1 MHKILSILVY
11 ISLIMSFD
19 KEDIIEVLENYN
31 YDFGKS
37 NYSEIIRYFNYP
49 VSFNLKDKTI
59 TASNKFKLKLIY
71 RKIIGDLPEF
81 YAYSKWDKIDIQLI
95 DDSIVIANAQYSRFK
110 NDNTVYESGS
120 AQYNLR
126 LIDGEWKIFSLTPYN
141 NTFKFCDE
149 D

>member
-49 VSFNLKDKTI
+49 VSFNLKDRTI

-71 RKIIGDLPEF
+71 RKIIGDLPDF

-95 DDSIVIANAQYSRFK
+95 DDSIVIAKAQYSRFK

-126 LIDGEWKIFSLTPYN
+126 LIDGKWKIFSLTPYN

>member
-49 VSFNLKDKTI
+49 VSFNLKDRTI

-126 LIDGEWKIFSLTPYN
+126 LVDGKWKIFSLTPYN
-141 NTFKFCDE
+141 NSFKFCD
-149 D
+149 DD

>member
-1 MHKILSILVY
+1 MHKIFSILVC
-11 ISLIMSFD
+11 ISVIMSFD

-37 NYSEIIRYFNYP
+37 NYSEIVRYFNYP
-49 VSFNLKDKTI
+49 VSFNLTERTI
-59 TASNKFKLKLIY
+59 TASNKFKLRLIY
-71 RKIIGDLPEF
+71 RKIRGDLPEF

-126 LIDGEWKIFSLTPYN
+126 LIDGKWKIFSLTPYKKN
-141 NTFKFCDE
+141 FKFCDAE
-149 D
+149 